1 MNRLTQSLL
10 LVLLGGAVLRI
21 TTVSSEYLNYVKPGF
36 RFFLIAAGAVV
47 LILGVAGLFK
57 KEDGHHGPGV
67 AWLLTLPV
75 FAIFL
80 IAPPPLG
87 SYAARSEEAPARPAA
102 SALTAYTPL
111 TQPVSEMTIGEFL
124 GRAWGDSTRSMAGKQ
139 VRLTGF
145 VVPSKKKGQW
155 YVARM
160 QIACCAADAVPLKVA
175 VLGAAAPKEDQ
186 WIEVTGTWV
195 PPKPGGPPPGTVAP
209 EMTAIG
215 VTEIP
220 QPVEPYE

>member
-1 MNRLTQSLL
+1 MNRLTQSLV

-21 TTVSSEYLNYVKPGF
+21 TTVSNEYLTYVKPGF
-36 RFFLIAAGAVV
+36 RYFLIAAGAAVLVV
-47 LILGVAGLFK
+47 GAAGLFK
-57 KEDGHHGPGV
+57 KEDGHRGPWV

-80 IAPPPLG
+80 VAPPPLG
-87 SYAARSEEAPARPAA
+87 SYAARSEEAPARPVG
-102 SALTAYTPL
+102 ALTAYTPL
-111 TQPVSEMTIGEFL
+111 TRPVTEMTIGEFL
-124 GRAWGDSTRSMAGKQ
+124 DRAWGDPTKSLTGRQ

-145 VVPSKKKGQW
+145 AVPSKKEGRW

-175 VLGAAAPKEDQ
+175 VLGFPSPAENQ

-195 PPKPGGPPPGTVAP
+195 PPKAGGPQPGTVAP
-209 EMTAIG
+209 ELDAAD
-215 VTEIP
+215 VAEIP

>member
-1 MNRLTQSLL
+1 MNRLTQNLL

-21 TTVSSEYLNYVKPGF
+21 TTVSTEYLNYVKPGF
-36 RFFLIAAGAVV
+36 RHFLIAAGVVV
-47 LILGVAGLFK
+47 LVLGLAGLFT
-57 KEDGHHGPGV
+57 KEDGHRGPGV

-87 SYAARSEEAPARPAA
+87 SYAARSEDVPARPVAT
-102 SALTAYTPL
+102 ALTAYPPL
-111 TQPVSEMTIGEFL
+111 TQPVTPMTIGEFL
-124 GRAWGDSTRSMAGKQ
+124 GRAWGDPTKSLAGKQ

-145 VVPSKKKGQW
+145 AVPSAKKGQW

-160 QIACCAADAVPLKVA
+160 QIACCAADAVALKVA
-175 VLGAAAPKEDQ
+175 VLGAPAPVENQ
-186 WIEVTGTWV
+186 WIEVTGTWA
-195 PPKPGGPPPGTVAP
+195 PPKAGGPEPGAAAP
-209 EMTAIG
+209 ELETTG

>member
-1 MNRLTQSLL
+1 MNRLTQSLV

-21 TTVSSEYLNYVKPGF
+21 TTVSDEYLNYVKPGF
-36 RFFLIAAGAVV
+36 RYLLIAAAATVLVVGA
-47 LILGVAGLFK
+47 AGLFR
-57 KEDGHHGPGV
+57 KEDGHRGPWV

-87 SYAARSEEAPARPAA
+87 SYAARSEEAPARPVG
-102 SALTAYTPL
+102 ALTAYTPL
-111 TQPVSEMTIGEFL
+111 TRPVNTMTIGEFL
-124 GRAWGDSTRSMAGKQ
+124 GRAWGDPTRSLAGKQ
-139 VRLTGF
+139 VKLTGF
-145 VVPSKKKGQW
+145 VVPSKKEGRW

-175 VLGAAAPKEDQ
+175 VLGFPSPAENQ

-195 PPKPGGPPPGTVAP
+195 PPKADGPEPGTVAP
-209 EMTAIG
+209 EIDATHVA
-215 VTEIP
+215 EIP
-220 QPVEPYE
+220 RPVEPYE

>member
-1 MNRLTQSLL
+1 MTQSLV

-21 TTVSSEYLNYVKPGF
+21 TTVSNEYLNYVKPGF
-36 RFFLIAAGAVV
+36 RYLLIAAAATVLVVGAV
-47 LILGVAGLFK
+47 GLFK
-57 KEDGHHGPGV
+57 KEDGHRGPWV

-80 IAPPPLG
+80 VAPPPLG
-87 SYAARSEEAPARPAA
+87 SYAARSEEAPARPVG
-102 SALTAYTPL
+102 ALTAYTPL
-111 TQPVSEMTIGEFL
+111 TAPVSTMTIGEFL
-124 GRAWGDSTRSMAGKQ
+124 GRAWGDPTKSLAGKQ

-145 VVPSKKKGQW
+145 AVSSKNKGQW

-160 QIACCAADAVPLKVA
+160 QIACCAADAVPLKVS
-175 VLGAAAPKEDQ
+175 VLGWPAPAEDQ

-195 PPKPGGPPPGTVAP
+195 PPTAGGPEPGTVAP
-209 EMTAIG
+209 ELEATG

-220 QPVEPYE
+220 RPVEPYE